1 MSMNY
6 YGFFDPPLSFPLGA
20 ETQNRVETPDCTR
33 PDNVRARANAHA
45 NAHTHT
51 HKTLPLPIAD
61 VAMRTSLAAVVAL
74 LVAGGSQNPKVS
86 G

>member
-20 ETQNRVETPDCTR
+20 ETQNRVETPNRTR

-45 NAHTHT
+45 NAHT

-61 VAMRTSLAAVVAL
+61 VAMRTSLAAVVAV
-74 LVAGGSQNPKVS
+74 LVAGGGQNSKVS

>member
-6 YGFFDPPLSFPLGA
+6 YCFSDPPLSFPLGA
-20 ETQNRVETPDCTR
+20 ETQNRVETPNRTR
-33 PDNVRARANAHA
+33 PDNVRARQCACRCAHA
-45 NAHTHT
+45 

-61 VAMRTSLAAVVAL
+61 VAMRTSPAAVVAV